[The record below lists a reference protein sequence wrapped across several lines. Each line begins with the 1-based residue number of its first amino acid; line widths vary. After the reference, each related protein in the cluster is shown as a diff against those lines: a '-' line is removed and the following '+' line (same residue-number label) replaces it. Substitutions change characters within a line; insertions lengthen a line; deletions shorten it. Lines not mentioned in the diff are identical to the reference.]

1 MKKMFMPVML
11 LVGLSITA
19 SAQSK
24 PTDTLRMSL
33 RQAVDYAMT
42 AQTNVKNAILDA
54 EISRRQS
61 QEYTGIALPQIN
73 GSFDFA
79 DYLKLPTSLIP
90 AEFFGGEPGTYQ
102 AIQFG
107 TQYNGTASLN
117 ASQLVFDGRYFLG
130 LKATKALAELSSKN
144 VDRTTIETTESVMK
158 AYLAALIS
166 KERLSQLEAN
176 VISLK
181 KTLDNTKALYQN
193 GFVEKV
199 DVDRITVGYNN
210 LLTDKDKVAKFSML
224 SLNLLKFQM
233 GMDVNQPL
241 LLSDSLYEADFES
254 ILQNTAGANINN
266 RVEYQILQTSY
277 SLAEMNMKRYKV
289 GYLPSLYAVGGY
301 SFQAQ
306 VNQFDLLPSSKWYN
320 TAYVGFTFSLPIFDG
335 LQKARQIQ
343 QGKLEMMKR
352 ENNINNFE
360 NVMQLEVNTSKSN
373 LENAIAALN
382 VQRSNQ
388 DLASEIVTISR
399 KKFELGVGSSLEV
412 TDAETSFKDA
422 QASYLSALY
431 DAWTARIELEKA
443 LGTLVTNYVK

>member
-1 MKKMFMPVML
+1 MKKLFIPVL
-11 LVGLSITA
+11 ILAGLA
-19 SAQSK
+19 FNAGAQTQS
-24 PTDTLRMSL
+24 TDTLRMSL
-33 RQAVDYAMT
+33 RQAVDYALT
-42 AQTNVKNAILDA
+42 TQTNVKNAMLDA

-73 GSFDFA
+73 GTFDFA
-79 DYLKLPTSLIP
+79 DYIKLPTSLIP

-102 AIQFG
+102 PIQFG

-130 LKATKALAELSSKN
+130 LKATRALAELSSKN

-158 AYLAALIS
+158 AYLTALIT

-176 VISLK
+176 AASLK
-181 KTLDNTKALYQN
+181 KTLDNTKALYQS

-210 LLTDKDKVAKFSML
+210 LLTDKDKVEKFSQV
-224 SLNLLKFQM
+224 SINLLKFQM
-233 GMDVNQPL
+233 GMDVNQIL
-241 LLSDSLYEADFES
+241 LLSDTLYEADFET
-254 ILQNTAGANINN
+254 ILQNTAAANINN

-301 SFQAQ
+301 SYQAQ
-306 VNQFDLLPSSKWYN
+306 VNEFDLIPSSKWYN

-352 ENNINNFE
+352 ENNLNNFQ
-360 NVMQLEVNTSKSN
+360 NVMKLEVSTSKSN
-373 LENAIAALN
+373 LENAIAALD

-388 DLASEIVTISR
+388 ELAGEIVSISR

-412 TDAETSFKDA
+412 TDAETSYKDA

-443 LGTLVTNYVK
+443 LGTLVSNYGK